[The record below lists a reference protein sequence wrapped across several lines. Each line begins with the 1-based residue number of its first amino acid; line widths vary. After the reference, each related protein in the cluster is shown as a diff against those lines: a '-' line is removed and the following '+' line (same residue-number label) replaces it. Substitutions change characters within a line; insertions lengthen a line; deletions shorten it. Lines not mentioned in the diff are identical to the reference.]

1 MENKLKRYLD
11 KVIDHMVRGT
21 EIDYENELV
30 KLPFPQKLDSSSTST
45 NFYTTHYT
53 LLFVLSH
60 FLPESSFYNS
70 FNNYCVNTFG
80 LTGNE
85 VRYVLDGY
93 GKIIKDKINNGE

>member
-1 MENKLKRYLD
+1 MENKRYLD
-11 KVIDHMVRGT
+11 KVINHMVRGT

-30 KLPFPQKLDSSSTST
+30 KLPFPQKLDSSSST

-93 GKIIKDKINNGE
+93 GKIIKDKINQ